1 MDELQFVFRLNMR
14 RDAWGKAMAF
24 LRHLPGQ
31 EALSNAAV
39 RVAEKLRRE
48 KQDGFCVLYDPME
61 VL

>member
-24 LRHLPGQ
+24 LRRLPGQ

-39 RVAEKLRRE
+39 RVAEK
-48 KQDGFCVLYDPME
+48 QDGFCVLYDPME
-61 VL
+61 VF

>member
-24 LRHLPGQ
+24 LRRLPGQ

-39 RVAEKLRRE
+39 RVAEK
-48 KQDGFCVLYDPME
+48 QDGFCVLYAPME
-61 VL
+61 VF